1 MYDKIAIRVP
11 IKNLGREREREHEK
25 KNLNNKVQIQ
35 NEIW

>member
-25 KNLNNKVQIQ
+25 KKFKQLSTKSK
-35 NEIW
+35 